1 MKFFWSGV
9 ITSFSAVA
17 VLAACGGGVPVAEK
31 PEPLPDSKSAI
42 VVADYKPSSIVELAL
57 VARIGSAVGERVPDF
72 EVTFLDGSSVSRE
85 ELAADGRPAFLFFMA
100 TW

>member
-1 MKFFWSGV
+1 M
-9 ITSFSAVA
+9 
-17 VLAACGGGVPVAEK
+17 AEK

-42 VVADYKPSSIVELAL
+42 VVADDKPSSIVELAL
-57 VARIGSAVGERVPDF
+57 VARIGSAVGELVPDF
-72 EVTFLDGSSVSRE
+72 EVTFIDGSSVSRE